1 MRPVFHTFLF
11 ALTLVVAS
19 SSFASNKSSS
29 ADQRPTLFT
38 ASWCDYCAKA
48 KIYLG
53 LKKIT
58 YREVNIET
66 SEGSAD
72 FSRLDGKGVPFLRL
86 GGREIYGFS
95 EEKYDNFFRIEAVR
109 P

>member
-1 MRPVFHTFLF
+1 MRQVFCPFFF
-11 ALTLVVAS
+11 ALTLIVAT
-19 SSFASNKSSS
+19 SSFATNKSSS
-29 ADQRPTLFT
+29 ADRQPTLFT

-53 LKKIT
+53 RKKIA

-72 FSRLDGKGVPFLRL
+72 FSRLDGKGVPFLRV
-86 GGREIYGFS
+86 GGREVYGFS
-95 EEKYDNFFRIEAVR
+95 EEKYDNFFASK
-109 P
+109 